1 MSDAQDNWQRLAM
14 MVVELS
20 DTMHDPHDV
29 KADTRLVGDLG
40 LSSLMA
46 VNLIIDLE
54 TAFDI
59 VVREEDFDQLVTV
72 GDLRDVIERRQME
85 KVP

>member
-1 MSDAQDNWQRLAM
+1 MSDAQDTWQRLAT

-20 DTMHDPHDV
+20 DTMHDPHAV
-29 KADTRLVGDLG
+29 QNDTRLVGDLG

-46 VNLIIDLE
+46 VNLMVDLE

-59 VVREEDFDQLVTV
+59 VVREEDFDHLVTV
-72 GDLRDVIERRQME
+72 GDLLGVIERHQME

>member
-1 MSDAQDNWQRLAM
+1 MSDAQDNWHRLAT

-29 KADTRLVGDLG
+29 QTDTRLVGDLG

-46 VNLIIDLE
+46 VNLMVDLE
-54 TAFDI
+54 TAFEI
-59 VVREEDFDQLVTV
+59 VVREEDFDHLVTV
-72 GDLRDVIERRQME
+72 GDLLGVIERRQME

>member
-29 KADTRLVGDLG
+29 KTDTRLVGDLG

-46 VNLIIDLE
+46 VNLMVDLE

-59 VVREEDFDQLVTV
+59 VVREEDFDHLVTV
-72 GDLRDVIERRQME
+72 GDLLGVIERRQME